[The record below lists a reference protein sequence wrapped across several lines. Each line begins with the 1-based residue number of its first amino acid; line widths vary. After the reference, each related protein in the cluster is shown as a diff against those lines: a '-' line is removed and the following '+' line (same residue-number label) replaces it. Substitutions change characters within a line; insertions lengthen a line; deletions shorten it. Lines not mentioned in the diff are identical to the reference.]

1 MFIVSSLTSGC
12 NLYTIFLTHLSEQTW
27 GGVTQKLGRWA
38 DKKPNFSFPS
48 LDDRAFLSEY
58 SAGLE
63 LSHGKQAKNTSK
75 TSFFGPTWWVKVAAY
90 WLRKKWP
97 QIQNRT
103 VPVFGHSLTSI
114 LLTDKPTPNIKILNE
129 KKKKTNKTNP
139 FKQEFTLLPFLIWQS
154 LLLDFDRNCSKS
166 SKAKK
171 KNRCKMWKLRSSSQN
186 FRVRKWLDL
195 LVYLVSSSGNCSF
208 KRPLAEFPEQVVKEL
223 LMRTIF
229 LCDKASPPC
238 PEFSSSQGRARPLLG
253 STTSMGKLIK

>member
-129 KKKKTNKTNP
+129 KKKKQT
-139 FKQEFTLLPFLIWQS
+139 KQTH
-154 LLLDFDRNCSKS
+154 S
-166 SKAKK
+166 SK
-171 KNRCKMWKLRSSSQN
+171 NLPCCR
-186 FRVRKWLDL
+186 F
-195 LVYLVSSSGNCSF
+195 SSGNHFCWILIGIAPNLP
-208 KRPLAEFPEQVVKEL
+208 KLKKKIVVKCEN
-223 LMRTIF
+223 
-229 LCDKASPPC
+229 
-238 PEFSSSQGRARPLLG
+238 
-253 STTSMGKLIK
+253 